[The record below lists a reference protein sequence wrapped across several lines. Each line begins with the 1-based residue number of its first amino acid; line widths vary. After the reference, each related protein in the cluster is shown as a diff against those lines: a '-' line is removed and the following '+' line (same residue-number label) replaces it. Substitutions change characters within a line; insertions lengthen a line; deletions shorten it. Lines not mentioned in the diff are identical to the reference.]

1 MPLGGATLLRAS
13 NCLRLFEKAVMG
25 ASVAEFLSQ
34 KRVGQRFDPILVR
47 PADHGGELEALLFA
61 LHQISRRYYFWPLVD
76 D

>member
-1 MPLGGATLLRAS
+1 MR
-13 NCLRLFEKAVMG
+13 